1 MKLFIYFCNLNN
13 PALSLPQREIQAKTT
28 FVEKLE
34 IQNWLS
40 RQQRLRVAIEVT
52 KPDRDDRA
60 ISIKGRDHIDLKAN
74 ETAVYDLEVK
84 SLREVTIAAKITFKN
99 QITEEFIIY
108 NVQYRVTPS
117 EKVEVISLATQ
128 AR

>member
-1 MKLFIYFCNLNN
+1 MNN

-74 ETAVYDLEVK
+74 ETALYDLEIK
-84 SLREVTIAAKITFKN
+84 SLREVTIAAKISFKN
-99 QITEEFIIY
+99 QTTEEFIIY